1 MKKRH
6 KRTAA
11 FATPKRSTA
20 TGFRSIALALAIPL
34 FVSSLAMASEP
45 GKFER
50 TLNVTGPVSLDISSG
65 PGGVAITT
73 GSSRTVVVRAVIRA
87 AFGRADLGLAEANIQ
102 ALVQNPPIEQNGNTI
117 RVGYVKNE
125 AILKGVS
132 VTYEIQTPQ
141 DTQVQAS
148 ADAGGIHIDGVQGPV
163 ELKNDAGFSEV
174 DNVKGSL
181 KMTVRAGTIMVRNAG
196 SATSLRNESGG
207 IQLDGAS
214 GPVDAETKNGR
225 IELSNVSG
233 KVNAATQSASIRLHD
248 ISGDVVARN
257 HSGSIESFASGGAVQ
272 AETDSGS
279 IRISQTISAPIH
291 ALSGTGAIRV
301 GLAPGKGYNLNLR
314 SEKGKISGS
323 NFAKAKDQHRLN
335 TQILGGGPTIDVET
349 RSSKIEF
356 Q

>member
-1 MKKRH
+1 MKNTH
-6 KRTAA
+6 LHAA
-11 FATPKRSTA
+11 PVDTSKRSIA
-20 TGFRSIALALAIPL
+20 TGAWSVALALALPL
-34 FVSSLAMASEP
+34 LSGSLAMASGP

-65 PGGVAITT
+65 PGGVSITT
-73 GSSRTVVVRAVIRA
+73 GTSRTVVVRAVIRA

-102 ALVQNPPIEQNGNTI
+102 ALEQNPPVEQNGNSI
-117 RVGYVKNE
+117 RVGYVKND
-125 AILKGVS
+125 AILRGVS
-132 VTYEIQTPQ
+132 VTYEIQVPQ

-163 ELKNDAGFSEV
+163 ELKNDAGLSEV
-174 DNVKGSL
+174 ANVKGSV
-181 KMTVRAGTIMVRNAG
+181 KMTTRAGSIMVRNAG
-196 SATSLRNESGG
+196 TATSLRNESGS
-207 IQLDGAS
+207 IQLDGAF

-233 KVNAATQSASIRLHD
+233 KVNATTQSASIRLHD

-257 HSGSIESFASGGAVQ
+257 HSGSIESFASGGGVQ
-272 AETDSGS
+272 ATTDSGS
-279 IRISQTISAPIH
+279 IRISQTSPAPIH
-291 ALSGTGAIRV
+291 AISSSGAIRV

-314 SEKGKISGS
+314 SEKGKISGT
-323 NFAKAKDQHRLN
+323 NFAKVKDQHTVN
-335 TQILGGGPTIDVET
+335 TQILGGGPIVDVET